1 MRTLSAKHQH
11 MLEVES
17 GIAPEVIA
25 ARGYYTE
32 TSPAALADLG
42 LKRYQCLPGLVIPQ
56 WTTAG
61 VQVGYVLRPDNPR
74 RDPKTGKEIKY
85 ESIAGSRNRLDVP
98 PGIAALLSNPTI
110 PLDFTEGSKKA
121 DAGVSLGR
129 LCLSLNGVY
138 GFSSGKAGGHVV
150 IHDFDDIALVG
161 RLCRIIYDSDVCRK
175 PSVRDALD
183 RLVALLERRG
193 AIVEVVYLPEG
204 ADGAKVGLDD
214 FKAAGGTS
222 AELDALARPWSA
234 EPPPG
239 APDPNDPAEK
249 LARVQRENEEMRR
262 TISSMFQVAVN
273 PNLKPAEKVVIL
285 ATVGLVQQKRDRGEV
300 EPDGSVLLS
309 PAEIADDWRTDP
321 KKGEHVAPFNPKD
334 GSRPRMARDKVR
346 PILKTLAEE
355 RGLLPAVP
363 RPTVRRRDGAS
374 FQDTDWAIV
383 PPASIDKFLAPAAT
397 WCPDEITPRK
407 PRRQLACPHCDEV
420 HPVVRTDTCLGCGAI
435 REEKVIDPPDKAA
448 AEPVAAPDADLRK
461 IIGGE
466 ETTTESAPPAPS
478 PVSLSP
484 INNRRCPPSEPA
496 HVAALFE
503 SHAPP
508 DRYTDVAYG
517 RRAP

>member
-1 MRTLSAKHQH
+1 MRALSPRHRE

-25 ARGYYTE
+25 ARGYFTE
-32 TSPAALADLG
+32 TRPAALAALG
-42 LKRYQCLPGLVIPQ
+42 FADYQCRPGLVIPQ
-56 WTTAG
+56 WTTAR

-98 PGIAALLSNPTI
+98 PDVTAVLPDPTI

-129 LCLSLNGVY
+129 PCISLNGVY

-150 IHDFDDIALVG
+150 IPDFDDIALVG

-214 FKAAGGTS
+214 FKVAGGTV

-234 EPPPG
+234 EPPPMT
-239 APDPNDPAEK
+239 PDPDDPVEK
-249 LARVQRENEEMRR
+249 AARYRRERDEARR
-262 TISSMFQVAVN
+262 VISAMFQVAVN

-285 ATVGLVQQKRDRGEV
+285 ATFGLVQQKRNRGEV
-300 EPDGSVLLS
+300 DPDGTVRISS
-309 PAEIADDWRTDP
+309 SEIAEDWRP
-321 KKGEHVAPFNPKD
+321 KPKEGERVVPFNPKD

-346 PILKTLAEE
+346 PILKEAMKRGILPVSE
-355 RGLLPAVP
+355 RPI
-363 RPTVRRRDGAS
+363 VRRQDGAS
-374 FQDTDWAIV
+374 YQDTDWAIV
-383 PPASIDKFLAPAAT
+383 PPASLDKFLAPAAT
-397 WCPDEITPRK
+397 YCPEEITPRK
-407 PRRQLACPHCDEV
+407 PRRLPCPHCNEV
-420 HPVVRTDTCLGCGAI
+420 HKIIRKDYCEGCGSL
-435 REEKVIDPPDKAA
+435 RNETTIDPPDKAA
-448 AEPVAAPDADLRK
+448 AEPDDHLRQ

-466 ETTTESAPPAPS
+466 EPPPVGAPPVPAPT
-478 PVSLSP
+478 SLSP
-484 INNRRCPPSEPA
+484 TNYRRYPPNEPA
-496 HVAALFE
+496 YLSCAFAPLP
-503 SHAPP
+503 PP
-508 DRYTDVAYG
+508 DDHTDLSRYA
-517 RRAP
+517 RRGG